1 MVAPLMLVIAVVPSL
16 AVMLIPVGIKGGGKG
31 GRKRGGGSYCTSR
44 LTPQEVAVLRR
55 RAL

>member
-1 MVAPLMLVIAVVPSL
+1 MLVIAVVPSL